1 MLEKGCA
8 AVETAYVLK
17 ESIVEAVSRAA
28 SRAVDVPFGVV
39 DTEMNIRLLRGG
51 GEFGKNVSALIEGGL
66 SGAGAEARAAALAL
80 RVAHV
85 ERGGRVLCY
94 VIAPSGRGE
103 LAADYLKVL
112 IAAECDAEGG
122 KGTAERKRTM
132 LVSQLAGSG
141 RIDSEAESY
150 LSSFGYLRDEP
161 RCAVLF
167 AASGGAEDGD
177 GPFVE
182 IERRAEQL
190 GLFGAQDIY
199 GCADAWQMIVFKTVA
214 GVERA
219 AFAEETR
226 RTARR
231 VAELL
236 PDGVKLSVCVGSAYP
251 RAELLH
257 NSYSEAAYLYLRR
270 GGRGEDAECLF
281 IDDFIFEWLFSNL
294 DGAARKCLTRDIS
307 AALCAGRDMPETA
320 AALSEADCS
329 PIRCAGALSVHRNTI
344 LQRMRKMKDNAA
356 LDPLHSIRDR
366 VALRACVLHRTKKT
380 VWNGGVIVQPGS
392 VVSDGLKH
400 LSELL
405 YKKSGGNFQI
415 NMHTIST
422 SGDNYKLLGMLMS
435 GALNIVVSS
444 AIALCPYTDNKV
456 FTLHLPFLFDSA
468 DEAGYLAREVILPDL
483 RGGLDEAGIIC
494 PSLWSLGWRY
504 ITSSGVPIRTP
515 DDLRGRRIRILASPA
530 IRNYFARLG
539 AIPIQIYYNN
549 IKDALA
555 SKMIDSQE
563 NPYKNILD
571 MEFYKYQEFVTELRI
586 WYSMEALCFSQS
598 SWNELDAYKQEMLSE
613 AINESDAWVL
623 KRQAESNLAAKNE
636 LLRLGMKAVVPTAEE
651 EAMWR
656 NSVRPLYESEQRR
669 DFLTKIMTAKR
680 RYAKDI
686 R

>member
-1 MLEKGCA
+1 M
-8 AVETAYVLK
+8 LK
-17 ESIVEAVSRAA
+17 ESTVEAVARAA
-28 SRAVDVPFGVV
+28 SQAVDTPLCVADAGLNV
-39 DTEMNIRLLRGG
+39 RLLLNDDGQ
-51 GEFGKNVSALIEGGL
+51 FGKSAASLAACAGG
-66 SGAGAEARAAALAL
+66 EARAEQRAAELSL
-80 RVAHV
+80 RIVPV
-85 ERGGRVLCY
+85 ERGGRTLCY
-94 VIAPSGRGE
+94 VITPDGRGE
-103 LAADYLKVL
+103 AAADYMKVL
-112 IAAECDAEGG
+112 IAAECGLDVEEDA
-122 KGTAERKRTM
+122 AAPERRRTM

-150 LSSFGYLRDEP
+150 LSALGYQRDVP

-167 AASGGAEDGD
+167 AASGGGTEGE
-177 GPFVE
+177 GPFAA
-182 IERRAEQL
+182 IEHRAGEL

-199 GCADAWQMIVFKTVA
+199 GCADAGQMIVFKA
-214 GVERA
+214 AADEERA
-219 AFAEETR
+219 ARTR
-226 RTARR
+226 EIEQTARR

-236 PDGVKLSVCVGSAYP
+236 PEGAKLSVCAGSVYP

-257 NSYSEAAYLYLRR
+257 NSYSEAAYLYSRR
-270 GGRGEDAECLF
+270 GGMGESGECLF

-294 DGAARKCLTRDIS
+294 DGAARRSLTRDIS
-307 AALCAGRDMPETA
+307 SALGAGREMAETA
-320 AALSEADCS
+320 AALSEEDCS

-344 LQRMRKMKDNAA
+344 LQRMRKMKENTA
-356 LDPLHSIRDR
+356 LDPLHSVRDR

-405 YKKSGGNFQI
+405 YKKSGGSFQI

-456 FTLHLPFLFDSA
+456 FTLHLPFLFDSVEEA
-468 DEAGYLAREVILPDL
+468 DYLAREVILPEL
-483 RGGLDEAGIIC
+483 RDGLDEAGIIC

-504 ITSSGVPIRTP
+504 ITSSGSPIRTP
-515 DDLRGRRIRILASPA
+515 EDLRGRRIRILASPS
-530 IRNYFARLG
+530 IRNCFARLG
-539 AIPIQIYYNN
+539 AVPIQIYYNN

-571 MEFYKYQEFVTELRI
+571 MEFYKYQEFVTELRM
-586 WYSMEALCFSQS
+586 WYSMEALCFSQR
-598 SWNELDAYKQEMLSE
+598 SWLELDAEKQKMLRE
-613 AINESDAWVL
+613 AVDESGAWVL
-623 KRQAESNLAAKNE
+623 RRQAESNLAAKNE

-656 NSVRPLYESEQRR
+656 ATVRPLYETEPRR
-669 DFLTKIMTAKR
+669 DFLTRIMKAKR
-680 RYAKDI
+680 SYAAGG

>member
-1 MLEKGCA
+1 M
-8 AVETAYVLK
+8 LK
-17 ESIVEAVSRAA
+17 ESTVEAVARAA
-28 SRAVDVPFGVV
+28 SQAVDTPLCVADAGLNV
-39 DTEMNIRLLRGG
+39 RLLLNDGGAFGKNAASLAACGG
-51 GEFGKNVSALIEGGL
+51 GEAGAAQRAAGL
-66 SGAGAEARAAALAL
+66 SL
-80 RVAHV
+80 RLEPV
-85 ERGGRVLCY
+85 ERGGRTLCY
-94 VIAPSGRGE
+94 VITPEGRGTV
-103 LAADYLKVL
+103 AADYMKVL
-112 IAAECDAEGG
+112 IAAECGLDAEED
-122 KGTAERKRTM
+122 AAAPERRRTM

-150 LSSFGYLRDEP
+150 LSALGYQRDVP

-167 AASGGAEDGD
+167 AASGGGTEAE
-177 GPFVE
+177 GPFAA
-182 IERRAEQL
+182 IERRAGEL

-199 GCADAWQMIVFKTVA
+199 GCADAGQMIVFKA
-214 GVERA
+214 AADEERA
-219 AFAEETR
+219 ARAREIEE
-226 RTARR
+226 TARR

-236 PDGVKLSVCVGSAYP
+236 PEGAKLSVCAGSVYP

-257 NSYSEAAYLYLRR
+257 NSYSEAAYLYSRR
-270 GGRGEDAECLF
+270 GGRGESGECLF

-294 DGAARKCLTRDIS
+294 DGAARRSLTRDIS
-307 AALCAGRDMPETA
+307 SALGAGREMAETA
-320 AALSEADCS
+320 AALSEEDCS

-344 LQRMRKMKDNAA
+344 LQRMRKMKENTA
-356 LDPLHSIRDR
+356 LDPLHSVRDR

-405 YKKSGGNFQI
+405 YKKSGGSFQI

-468 DEAGYLAREVILPDL
+468 EEADYLAREVILPEL
-483 RGGLDEAGIIC
+483 RDGLDEAGIIC

-504 ITSSGVPIRTP
+504 ITSSGSPIRTP
-515 DDLRGRRIRILASPA
+515 EDLRGQRIRILASPS
-530 IRNYFARLG
+530 IRNCFARLG
-539 AIPIQIYYNN
+539 AVPIQIYYNN

-571 MEFYKYQEFVTELRI
+571 MEFYKYQEFVTELRM
-586 WYSMEALCFSQS
+586 WYSMEALCFSQR
-598 SWNELDAYKQEMLSE
+598 SWLELDAEKQKMLRE
-613 AINESDAWVL
+613 AVDESGAWVL
-623 KRQAESNLAAKNE
+623 RRQAESNLAAKNE

-656 NSVRPLYESEQRR
+656 ATVRPLYETEPRR
-669 DFLTKIMTAKR
+669 DFLTRIMKAKR
-680 RYAKDI
+680 SYAAGG

>member
-1 MLEKGCA
+1 M
-8 AVETAYVLK
+8 LK
-17 ESIVEAVSRAA
+17 ESTVEAVARAA
-28 SRAVDVPFGVV
+28 SQAVDTPLCVADAGLNV
-39 DTEMNIRLLRGG
+39 RLLLNDDGA
-51 GEFGKNVSALIEGGL
+51 FGKNAASLAVC
-66 SGAGAEARAAALAL
+66 SGEAGAVARAAELSLRLAP
-80 RVAHV
+80 V
-85 ERGGRVLCY
+85 ERGGRTLCY
-94 VIAPSGRGE
+94 VITPEGRGE
-103 LAADYLKVL
+103 AAADYMKVL
-112 IAAECDAEGG
+112 IAAECGLDAEDDA
-122 KGTAERKRTM
+122 AEPERRRTM

-150 LSSFGYLRDEP
+150 LSALGYQRDVP

-167 AASGGAEDGD
+167 AASGGGMEGE
-177 GPFVE
+177 GPFAA
-182 IERRAEQL
+182 IERRAGEL

-199 GCADAWQMIVFKTVA
+199 GCADAGQMIVFKA
-214 GVERA
+214 AADEERA
-219 AFAEETR
+219 ARTR
-226 RTARR
+226 EIEQTARR

-236 PDGVKLSVCVGSAYP
+236 PEGAKLSVCAGSVYP

-257 NSYSEAAYLYLRR
+257 NSYSEAAYLYSRR
-270 GGRGEDAECLF
+270 GGRGESGECLF

-294 DGAARKCLTRDIS
+294 DGAARRSLTRDIS
-307 AALCAGRDMPETA
+307 SALGAGREMAETA
-320 AALSEADCS
+320 AALSEEDCS

-344 LQRMRKMKDNAA
+344 LQRMRKMKENTA
-356 LDPLHSIRDR
+356 LDPLHSVRDR

-405 YKKSGGNFQI
+405 YKKSGGSFQI

-468 DEAGYLAREVILPDL
+468 EEADYLAREVILPEL
-483 RGGLDEAGIIC
+483 RDGLDEAGIIC

-504 ITSSGVPIRTP
+504 ITSSGSPIRTP
-515 DDLRGRRIRILASPA
+515 EDLRGRRIRILASPS
-530 IRNYFARLG
+530 IRNCFARLG
-539 AIPIQIYYNN
+539 AVPIQIYYNN

-571 MEFYKYQEFVTELRI
+571 MEFYKYQEFVTELRM
-586 WYSMEALCFSQS
+586 WYSMEALCFSQR
-598 SWNELDAYKQEMLSE
+598 SWLELDADKQKMLRE
-613 AINESDAWVL
+613 AVDESGAWVL
-623 KRQAESNLAAKNE
+623 RRQAESNLAAKNE

-656 NSVRPLYESEQRR
+656 ATVRPLYETEPRL
-669 DFLTKIMTAKR
+669 DFLTRIMKAKR
-680 RYAKDI
+680 SYAAGG

>member
-1 MLEKGCA
+1 M
-8 AVETAYVLK
+8 LK
-17 ESIVEAVSRAA
+17 ESTVEAVARASSQAVDTPLCVADAGLNVRLLLNDDGAFGKSAASLAACGGEAGAAQRAA
-28 SRAVDVPFGVV
+28 ELS
-39 DTEMNIRLLRGG
+39 LR
-51 GEFGKNVSALIEGGL
+51 IEP
-66 SGAGAEARAAALAL
+66 
-80 RVAHV
+80 V
-85 ERGGRVLCY
+85 ERGGRTLCY
-94 VIAPSGRGE
+94 VITPEGRGE
-103 LAADYLKVL
+103 AAADYMKVL
-112 IAAECDAEGG
+112 IAAECGLDAEED
-122 KGTAERKRTM
+122 AAAPERRRTM

-150 LSSFGYLRDEP
+150 LSALGYQRDVP

-167 AASGGAEDGD
+167 AASGGGAEAEGV
-177 GPFVE
+177 FAA
-182 IERRAEQL
+182 IERRAGEL

-199 GCADAWQMIVFKTVA
+199 GCADAGQMIVFKA
-214 GVERA
+214 AADEERA
-219 AFAEETR
+219 ARAREIEE
-226 RTARR
+226 TARR

-236 PDGVKLSVCVGSAYP
+236 PEGARLSVCAGSVYP

-257 NSYSEAAYLYLRR
+257 NSYSEAAYLYSRR
-270 GGRGEDAECLF
+270 GGRGESGECLF

-294 DGAARKCLTRDIS
+294 DGAARRSLTRDIS
-307 AALCAGRDMPETA
+307 SALGAGREMAETA
-320 AALSEADCS
+320 AALSEEDCS

-344 LQRMRKMKDNAA
+344 LQRMRKMKENTA
-356 LDPLHSIRDR
+356 LDPLHSVRDR

-405 YKKSGGNFQI
+405 YKKSGGSFQI

-468 DEAGYLAREVILPDL
+468 EEADYLAREVILPEL
-483 RGGLDEAGIIC
+483 RDGLDEAGIIC

-504 ITSSGVPIRTP
+504 ITSSGSPIRTP
-515 DDLRGRRIRILASPA
+515 EDLRGRRIRILASPS
-530 IRNYFARLG
+530 IRNCFARLG
-539 AIPIQIYYNN
+539 AVPIQIYYNN

-571 MEFYKYQEFVTELRI
+571 MEFYKYQEFVTELRM
-586 WYSMEALCFSQS
+586 WYSMEALCFSQR
-598 SWNELDAYKQEMLSE
+598 SWLELDAEKQKMLRE
-613 AINESDAWVL
+613 AVDESGAWVL
-623 KRQAESNLAAKNE
+623 RRQAESNLAAKNE

-651 EAMWR
+651 EATWR
-656 NSVRPLYESEQRR
+656 ATVRPLYETEPRR
-669 DFLTKIMTAKR
+669 DFLTRIMKAKR
-680 RYAKDI
+680 SYAAGG

>member
-1 MLEKGCA
+1 M
-8 AVETAYVLK
+8 LK
-17 ESIVEAVSRAA
+17 ESTVEAVARVASQAVDTPLCVADAGLNVRLLLNDDGAFGKNAA
-28 SRAVDVPFGVV
+28 SLAAC
-39 DTEMNIRLLRGG
+39 GG
-51 GEFGKNVSALIEGGL
+51 GE
-66 SGAGAEARAAALAL
+66 AGAVARAAELSL
-80 RVAHV
+80 RITPV
-85 ERGGRVLCY
+85 ERGGRTLCY
-94 VIAPSGRGE
+94 VITPEGRGE
-103 LAADYLKVL
+103 AATDYMKVL
-112 IAAECDAEGG
+112 IAAECGLDAEEE
-122 KGTAERKRTM
+122 AAAPERRRTM

-150 LSSFGYLRDEP
+150 LSALGYQRDVP

-167 AASGGAEDGD
+167 AASGGGTEAEGV
-177 GPFVE
+177 FAA
-182 IERRAEQL
+182 IERRAGEL

-199 GCADAWQMIVFKTVA
+199 GCADAGQMIVFKA
-214 GVERA
+214 AADEERA
-219 AFAEETR
+219 ARAREIEQ
-226 RTARR
+226 TARR

-236 PDGVKLSVCVGSAYP
+236 PEGAKLSVCAGSVYP

-257 NSYSEAAYLYLRR
+257 NSYSEAAYLYSRR
-270 GGRGEDAECLF
+270 GGRGESGECLF

-294 DGAARKCLTRDIS
+294 DGAARRSLTRDIS
-307 AALCAGRDMPETA
+307 SALGAGREMAETA
-320 AALSEADCS
+320 AALSEEDCS

-344 LQRMRKMKDNAA
+344 LQRMRKMKENTA
-356 LDPLHSIRDR
+356 LDPLHSVRDR

-405 YKKSGGNFQI
+405 YKKSGGSFQI

-468 DEAGYLAREVILPDL
+468 EEADYLAREVILPEL
-483 RGGLDEAGIIC
+483 RDGLDEAGIIC

-504 ITSSGVPIRTP
+504 ITSSGSPIRTP
-515 DDLRGRRIRILASPA
+515 EDLRGRRIRILASPS
-530 IRNYFARLG
+530 IRNCFARLG
-539 AIPIQIYYNN
+539 AVPIQIYYNN

-571 MEFYKYQEFVTELRI
+571 MEFYKYQEFVTELRM
-586 WYSMEALCFSQS
+586 WYSMEALCFSQR
-598 SWNELDAYKQEMLSE
+598 SWLELDAEKQKMLRE
-613 AINESDAWVL
+613 AVDESGAWVL
-623 KRQAESNLAAKNE
+623 RRQAESNLAAKNE

-656 NSVRPLYESEQRR
+656 ATVRPLYETEPRR
-669 DFLTKIMTAKR
+669 DFLTRIMKAKR
-680 RYAKDI
+680 SYAAGG

>member
-1 MLEKGCA
+1 M
-8 AVETAYVLK
+8 LK
-17 ESIVEAVSRAA
+17 ESTVEAVSRVASQAVDTPLCVADAGLNVRLLLNDDGAFGKNAA
-28 SRAVDVPFGVV
+28 SLAAC
-39 DTEMNIRLLRGG
+39 GG
-51 GEFGKNVSALIEGGL
+51 GE
-66 SGAGAEARAAALAL
+66 AGAVARAAELSL
-80 RVAHV
+80 RITPV
-85 ERGGRVLCY
+85 ERGGRTLCY
-94 VIAPSGRGE
+94 VITPEGRGE
-103 LAADYLKVL
+103 AAADYMKVL
-112 IAAECDAEGG
+112 IAAECGLDAEEE
-122 KGTAERKRTM
+122 AAAPERRRTM

-150 LSSFGYLRDEP
+150 LSALGYQRDVP

-167 AASGGAEDGD
+167 AASGGGTEAEGV
-177 GPFVE
+177 FAA
-182 IERRAEQL
+182 IERRAGEL

-199 GCADAWQMIVFKTVA
+199 GCADAGQMIVFKA
-214 GVERA
+214 AADEERA
-219 AFAEETR
+219 ARAREIEQ
-226 RTARR
+226 TARR

-236 PDGVKLSVCVGSAYP
+236 PEGAKLSVCAGSVYP

-257 NSYSEAAYLYLRR
+257 NSYSEAAYLYSRR
-270 GGRGEDAECLF
+270 GGMGESGECLF

-294 DGAARKCLTRDIS
+294 DGAARRSLTRDIS
-307 AALCAGRDMPETA
+307 SALGAGREMAETA
-320 AALSEADCS
+320 AALSEEDCS

-344 LQRMRKMKDNAA
+344 LQRMRKMKENTA
-356 LDPLHSIRDR
+356 LDPLHSVRDR

-405 YKKSGGNFQI
+405 YKKSGGSFQI

-468 DEAGYLAREVILPDL
+468 EEADYLAREVILPEL
-483 RGGLDEAGIIC
+483 RDGLDEAGIIC

-504 ITSSGVPIRTP
+504 ITSSGSPIRTP
-515 DDLRGRRIRILASPA
+515 EDLRGRRIRILASPS
-530 IRNYFARLG
+530 IRNCFARLG
-539 AIPIQIYYNN
+539 AVPIQIYYNN

-571 MEFYKYQEFVTELRI
+571 MEFYKYQEFVTELRM
-586 WYSMEALCFSQS
+586 WYSMEALCFSQR
-598 SWNELDAYKQEMLSE
+598 SWLELDADKQEMLRE
-613 AINESDAWVL
+613 AVEESGAWVL
-623 KRQAESNLAAKNE
+623 GRQAESNLAAKNE

-656 NSVRPLYESEQRR
+656 STVRPLYESEPRR
-669 DFLTKIMTAKR
+669 DFLTKIMAAKR
-680 RYAKDI
+680 RYAKDGY
-686 R
+686 RTVF

>member
-1 MLEKGCA
+1 M
-8 AVETAYVLK
+8 LK
-17 ESIVEAVSRAA
+17 ESTVEAVARAA
-28 SRAVDVPFGVV
+28 SQAVDTPLCVADAGLNV
-39 DTEMNIRLLRGG
+39 RLLLNDGGAFGKNAASLAACGG
-51 GEFGKNVSALIEGGL
+51 GEAGAAQRAAGL
-66 SGAGAEARAAALAL
+66 SL
-80 RVAHV
+80 RLEPV
-85 ERGGRVLCY
+85 ERGGRTLCY
-94 VIAPSGRGE
+94 VITPEGRGTV
-103 LAADYLKVL
+103 AADYMKVL
-112 IAAECDAEGG
+112 IAAECGLDAEED
-122 KGTAERKRTM
+122 AAAPERRRTM

-150 LSSFGYLRDEP
+150 LSALGYQRDVP

-167 AASGGAEDGD
+167 AASGGGTEAE
-177 GPFVE
+177 GPFAA
-182 IERRAEQL
+182 IERRAGEL

-199 GCADAWQMIVFKTVA
+199 GCADAGQMIVFKA
-214 GVERA
+214 AADEERA
-219 AFAEETR
+219 ARAREIEE
-226 RTARR
+226 TARR

-236 PDGVKLSVCVGSAYP
+236 PEGAKLSVCAGSVYP

-257 NSYSEAAYLYLRR
+257 NSYSEAAYLYSRR
-270 GGRGEDAECLF
+270 GGRGESGECLF

-294 DGAARKCLTRDIS
+294 DGAARRSLTRDIS
-307 AALCAGRDMPETA
+307 SALGAGREMAETA
-320 AALSEADCS
+320 AALSEEDCS

-344 LQRMRKMKDNAA
+344 LQRMRKMKENTA
-356 LDPLHSIRDR
+356 LDPLHSVRDR

-405 YKKSGGNFQI
+405 YKKSGGSFQI

-468 DEAGYLAREVILPDL
+468 EEADYLAREVILPEL
-483 RGGLDEAGIIC
+483 RDGLDEAGIIC

-504 ITSSGVPIRTP
+504 ITSSGSPIRTP
-515 DDLRGRRIRILASPA
+515 EDLRGRRIRILASPS
-530 IRNYFARLG
+530 IRNCFARLG
-539 AIPIQIYYNN
+539 AVPIQIYYNN

-571 MEFYKYQEFVTELRI
+571 MEFYKYQEFVTELRM
-586 WYSMEALCFSQS
+586 WYSMEALCFSQR
-598 SWNELDAYKQEMLSE
+598 SWLELDAEKQKMLRE
-613 AINESDAWVL
+613 AVDESGAWVL
-623 KRQAESNLAAKNE
+623 RRQAESNLAAKNE

-656 NSVRPLYESEQRR
+656 ATVRPLYETEPRR
-669 DFLTKIMTAKR
+669 DFLTRIMKAKR
-680 RYAKDI
+680 SYAAGG

>member
-1 MLEKGCA
+1 M
-8 AVETAYVLK
+8 LK
-17 ESIVEAVSRAA
+17 ESTVEAVSRVASQAVDTPLCVADAGLNVRLLLNDDGAFGKNAA
-28 SRAVDVPFGVV
+28 SLAAC
-39 DTEMNIRLLRGG
+39 GG
-51 GEFGKNVSALIEGGL
+51 GE
-66 SGAGAEARAAALAL
+66 AGAVARAAELSL
-80 RVAHV
+80 RITPV
-85 ERGGRVLCY
+85 ERGGRTLCY
-94 VIAPSGRGE
+94 VITPEGRGE
-103 LAADYLKVL
+103 AAADYMKVL
-112 IAAECDAEGG
+112 IAAECGLDAEEE
-122 KGTAERKRTM
+122 AAAPERRRTM

-150 LSSFGYLRDEP
+150 LSALGYQRDVP

-167 AASGGAEDGD
+167 AASGGGTEAEGV
-177 GPFVE
+177 FAA
-182 IERRAEQL
+182 IERRAGEL

-199 GCADAWQMIVFKTVA
+199 GCADAGQMIVFKA
-214 GVERA
+214 AADEERA
-219 AFAEETR
+219 ARAREIEQ
-226 RTARR
+226 TARR

-236 PDGVKLSVCVGSAYP
+236 PEGAKLSVCAGSVYP

-257 NSYSEAAYLYLRR
+257 NSYSEAAYLYSRR
-270 GGRGEDAECLF
+270 GGMGESGECLF

-294 DGAARKCLTRDIS
+294 DGAARRSLTRDIS
-307 AALCAGRDMPETA
+307 SALGAGREMAETA
-320 AALSEADCS
+320 AALSEEDCS

-344 LQRMRKMKDNAA
+344 LQRMRKMKENTA
-356 LDPLHSIRDR
+356 LDPLHSVRDR

-405 YKKSGGNFQI
+405 YKKSGGSFQI

-468 DEAGYLAREVILPDL
+468 EEADYLAREVILPEL
-483 RGGLDEAGIIC
+483 RDGLDEAGIIC

-504 ITSSGVPIRTP
+504 ITSSGSPIRTP
-515 DDLRGRRIRILASPA
+515 EDLRGRRIRILASPS
-530 IRNYFARLG
+530 IRNCFARLG
-539 AIPIQIYYNN
+539 AVPIQIYYNN

-571 MEFYKYQEFVTELRI
+571 MEFYKYQEFVTELRM
-586 WYSMEALCFSQS
+586 WYSMEALCFSQR
-598 SWNELDAYKQEMLSE
+598 SWLELDAEKQKMLRE
-613 AINESDAWVL
+613 AVDESGAWVL
-623 KRQAESNLAAKNE
+623 RRQAESNLAAKNE

-656 NSVRPLYESEQRR
+656 ATVRPLYETEPRR
-669 DFLTKIMTAKR
+669 DFLTRIMKAKR
-680 RYAKDI
+680 SYAAGG

>member
-1 MLEKGCA
+1 M
-8 AVETAYVLK
+8 LK
-17 ESIVEAVSRAA
+17 ESTVEAVARVASQAVDTPLCVADAGLNVRLLLNDDGAFGKNAA
-28 SRAVDVPFGVV
+28 SLAAC
-39 DTEMNIRLLRGG
+39 GG
-51 GEFGKNVSALIEGGL
+51 GE
-66 SGAGAEARAAALAL
+66 AGAVARAAELSL
-80 RVAHV
+80 RITPV
-85 ERGGRVLCY
+85 ERGGRTLCY
-94 VIAPSGRGE
+94 VITPEGRGE
-103 LAADYLKVL
+103 AATDYMKVL
-112 IAAECDAEGG
+112 IAAECGLDAEEE
-122 KGTAERKRTM
+122 AAAPERRRTM

-150 LSSFGYLRDEP
+150 LSALGYQRDVP

-167 AASGGAEDGD
+167 AASGGGTEAEGV
-177 GPFVE
+177 FAA
-182 IERRAEQL
+182 IERRAGEL

-199 GCADAWQMIVFKTVA
+199 GCADAGQMIVFKA
-214 GVERA
+214 AADEERA
-219 AFAEETR
+219 ARAREIEQ
-226 RTARR
+226 TARR

-236 PDGVKLSVCVGSAYP
+236 PEGAKLSVCAGSVYP

-257 NSYSEAAYLYLRR
+257 NSYSEAAYLYSRR
-270 GGRGEDAECLF
+270 GGRGESGECLF

-294 DGAARKCLTRDIS
+294 DGAARRSLTRDIS
-307 AALCAGRDMPETA
+307 SALGAGREMAETA
-320 AALSEADCS
+320 AALSEEDCS

-344 LQRMRKMKDNAA
+344 LQRMRKMKENTA
-356 LDPLHSIRDR
+356 LDPLHSVRDR

-405 YKKSGGNFQI
+405 YKKSGGSFQI

-468 DEAGYLAREVILPDL
+468 EEADYLAREVILPEL
-483 RGGLDEAGIIC
+483 RDGLDETGIIC

-504 ITSSGVPIRTP
+504 ITSSGSPIRTP
-515 DDLRGRRIRILASPA
+515 EDLRGRRIRILASPS
-530 IRNYFARLG
+530 IRNCFARLG
-539 AIPIQIYYNN
+539 AVPIQIYYNN

-571 MEFYKYQEFVTELRI
+571 MEFYKYQEFVTELHM
-586 WYSMEALCFSQS
+586 WYSMEALCFSQR
-598 SWNELDAYKQEMLSE
+598 SWLELDAEKQKMLRE
-613 AINESDAWVL
+613 AVDESGAWVL
-623 KRQAESNLAAKNE
+623 RRQAESNLAAKNE

-656 NSVRPLYESEQRR
+656 ATVRPLYETEPRR
-669 DFLTKIMTAKR
+669 DFLTRIMKAKR
-680 RYAKDI
+680 SYAAGG

>member
-1 MLEKGCA
+1 M
-8 AVETAYVLK
+8 LK
-17 ESIVEAVSRAA
+17 ESTVEAVARAA
-28 SRAVDVPFGVV
+28 SQAVDTPLCVADAGLNV
-39 DTEMNIRLLRGG
+39 RLLLNDDGA
-51 GEFGKNVSALIEGGL
+51 FGKNAASLAACGGE
-66 SGAGAEARAAALAL
+66 AGAAQRAAELSL
-80 RVAHV
+80 RIEPV
-85 ERGGRVLCY
+85 ERGGRTLCY
-94 VIAPSGRGE
+94 VITPEGRGE
-103 LAADYLKVL
+103 AAADYMKVL
-112 IAAECDAEGG
+112 IAAECGLDAEED
-122 KGTAERKRTM
+122 AAAPERRRTM

-150 LSSFGYLRDEP
+150 LSALGYQRDVP

-167 AASGGAEDGD
+167 AASGGGTEAE
-177 GPFVE
+177 GPFAA
-182 IERRAEQL
+182 IERRAGEL

-199 GCADAWQMIVFKTVA
+199 GCADAGQMIVFKA
-214 GVERA
+214 AADEERA
-219 AFAEETR
+219 ASAREIEE
-226 RTARR
+226 TARR

-236 PDGVKLSVCVGSAYP
+236 PQGAKLSVCAGSVYP

-257 NSYSEAAYLYLRR
+257 NSYSEAAYLYSRR
-270 GGRGEDAECLF
+270 GGMGESGECLF

-294 DGAARKCLTRDIS
+294 DGAARRSLTRDIS
-307 AALCAGRDMPETA
+307 SALGAGREMAETA
-320 AALSEADCS
+320 AALSEEDCS

-344 LQRMRKMKDNAA
+344 LQRMRKMKENTA
-356 LDPLHSIRDR
+356 LDPLHSVRDR

-405 YKKSGGNFQI
+405 YKKSGGSFQI

-468 DEAGYLAREVILPDL
+468 EEADYLAREVILPEL
-483 RGGLDEAGIIC
+483 RDGLDEAGIIC

-504 ITSSGVPIRTP
+504 ITSSGSPIRTP
-515 DDLRGRRIRILASPA
+515 EDLRGRRIRILASPS
-530 IRNYFARLG
+530 IRNCFARLG
-539 AIPIQIYYNN
+539 AVPIQIYYNN

-571 MEFYKYQEFVTELRI
+571 MEFYKYQEFVTELRM
-586 WYSMEALCFSQS
+586 WYSMEALCFSQR
-598 SWNELDAYKQEMLSE
+598 SWLELDADKQKMLRE
-613 AINESDAWVL
+613 AVDESGAWVL
-623 KRQAESNLAAKNE
+623 RRQAESNLAAKNE
-636 LLRLGMKAVVPTAEE
+636 LLRLGMKAVVPTAVE

-656 NSVRPLYESEQRR
+656 ATVRPLYETEPRR
-669 DFLTKIMTAKR
+669 DFLTRIMKAKR
-680 RYAKDI
+680 SYAAGG

>member
-1 MLEKGCA
+1 M
-8 AVETAYVLK
+8 LK
-17 ESIVEAVSRAA
+17 ESTVEAVARVASQAVDTPLCVADAGLNVRLLLNDDGAFGKNAA
-28 SRAVDVPFGVV
+28 SLAAC
-39 DTEMNIRLLRGG
+39 GG
-51 GEFGKNVSALIEGGL
+51 GE
-66 SGAGAEARAAALAL
+66 AGAVARAAELSL
-80 RVAHV
+80 RITPV
-85 ERGGRVLCY
+85 ERGGRTLCY
-94 VIAPSGRGE
+94 VITPEGRGE
-103 LAADYLKVL
+103 AATDYMKVL
-112 IAAECDAEGG
+112 IAAECGLDAEEE
-122 KGTAERKRTM
+122 AAAPERRRTM

-150 LSSFGYLRDEP
+150 LSALGYQRDVP

-167 AASGGAEDGD
+167 AASGGGTEAEGV
-177 GPFVE
+177 FAA
-182 IERRAEQL
+182 IERRAGEL

-199 GCADAWQMIVFKTVA
+199 GCADAGQMIVFKA
-214 GVERA
+214 AADEERA
-219 AFAEETR
+219 ARAREIEQ
-226 RTARR
+226 TARR

-236 PDGVKLSVCVGSAYP
+236 PEGAKLSVCAGSVYP

-257 NSYSEAAYLYLRR
+257 NSYSEAAYLYSRR
-270 GGRGEDAECLF
+270 GGMGESGECLF

-294 DGAARKCLTRDIS
+294 DGAARRSLTRDIS
-307 AALCAGRDMPETA
+307 SALGAGREMAETA
-320 AALSEADCS
+320 AALSEEDCS

-344 LQRMRKMKDNAA
+344 LQRMRKMKENTA
-356 LDPLHSIRDR
+356 LDPLHSVRDR

-405 YKKSGGNFQI
+405 YKKSGGSFQI

-468 DEAGYLAREVILPDL
+468 EEADYLAREVILPEL
-483 RGGLDEAGIIC
+483 RDGLDEAGIIC

-504 ITSSGVPIRTP
+504 ITSSGSPIRTP
-515 DDLRGRRIRILASPA
+515 EDLRGRRIRILASPS
-530 IRNYFARLG
+530 IRNCFARLG
-539 AIPIQIYYNN
+539 AVPIQIYYNN

-571 MEFYKYQEFVTELRI
+571 MEFYKYQEFVTELRM
-586 WYSMEALCFSQS
+586 WYSMEALCFSQR
-598 SWNELDAYKQEMLSE
+598 SWLELDAEKQKMLRE
-613 AINESDAWVL
+613 AVDESGAWVL
-623 KRQAESNLAAKNE
+623 RRQAESNLAAKNE

-656 NSVRPLYESEQRR
+656 ATVRPLYETEPRR
-669 DFLTKIMTAKR
+669 DFLTRIMKAKR
-680 RYAKDI
+680 SYAAGG

>member
-1 MLEKGCA
+1 M
-8 AVETAYVLK
+8 LK
-17 ESIVEAVSRAA
+17 ESTVEAVARAA
-28 SRAVDVPFGVV
+28 SQAVDTPLCVADAGLNV
-39 DTEMNIRLLRGG
+39 RLLLNDDGQFGKSAASLAACGG
-51 GEFGKNVSALIEGGL
+51 GE
-66 SGAGAEARAAALAL
+66 AGAAQRAAELSL
-80 RVAHV
+80 RIAPV
-85 ERGGRVLCY
+85 ERGGRTLCY
-94 VIAPSGRGE
+94 VITPEGRGE
-103 LAADYLKVL
+103 AAADYMKVL
-112 IAAECDAEGG
+112 IAAECGLDAEED
-122 KGTAERKRTM
+122 AAAPERRRTM

-150 LSSFGYLRDEP
+150 LSALGYQRDVP

-167 AASGGAEDGD
+167 AASGGGTEGE
-177 GPFVE
+177 GPFAA
-182 IERRAEQL
+182 IERRAGEL

-199 GCADAWQMIVFKTVA
+199 GCADAGQMIVFKA
-214 GVERA
+214 AADEERA
-219 AFAEETR
+219 ARAREIEE
-226 RTARR
+226 TARR

-236 PDGVKLSVCVGSAYP
+236 PEGAKLSVCAGSVYP

-257 NSYSEAAYLYLRR
+257 NSYSEAAYLYSRR
-270 GGRGEDAECLF
+270 GGMGESGECLF

-294 DGAARKCLTRDIS
+294 DGAARRSLTRDIS
-307 AALCAGRDMPETA
+307 SALGAGREMAETA
-320 AALSEADCS
+320 AALSEEDCS

-344 LQRMRKMKDNAA
+344 LQRMRKMKENTA
-356 LDPLHSIRDR
+356 LDPLHSVRDR
-366 VALRACVLHRTKKT
+366 VALRACVLHRTKKI

-405 YKKSGGNFQI
+405 YKKSGGSFQI

-468 DEAGYLAREVILPDL
+468 EEADYLAREVILPEL
-483 RGGLDEAGIIC
+483 RDGLDEAGIIC

-504 ITSSGVPIRTP
+504 ITSSGSPIRTP
-515 DDLRGRRIRILASPA
+515 EDLRGRRIRILASPS
-530 IRNYFARLG
+530 IRNCFARLG
-539 AIPIQIYYNN
+539 AVPIQIYYNN

-571 MEFYKYQEFVTELRI
+571 MEFYKYQEFVTELRM
-586 WYSMEALCFSQS
+586 WYSMEALCFSQR
-598 SWNELDAYKQEMLSE
+598 SWLELDAEKQKMLRE
-613 AINESDAWVL
+613 AVDESGAWVL
-623 KRQAESNLAAKNE
+623 RRQAESNLAAKNE

-656 NSVRPLYESEQRR
+656 ATVRPLYETEPRR
-669 DFLTKIMTAKR
+669 DFLTRIMKAKR
-680 RYAKDI
+680 SYAAGG

>member
-1 MLEKGCA
+1 M
-8 AVETAYVLK
+8 LK
-17 ESIVEAVSRAA
+17 ESTVEAVARAA
-28 SRAVDVPFGVV
+28 SQAVDTPLCVADAGLNV
-39 DTEMNIRLLRGG
+39 RLLLNDDGQFGKSAASLAACGG
-51 GEFGKNVSALIEGGL
+51 GE
-66 SGAGAEARAAALAL
+66 AGAEQRAAELSL
-80 RVAHV
+80 RLVPV
-85 ERGGRVLCY
+85 ERGGRTRCY
-94 VIAPSGRGE
+94 VITPEGRGE
-103 LAADYLKVL
+103 AAADYMKVL
-112 IAAECDAEGG
+112 IAAECGLDDEEEA
-122 KGTAERKRTM
+122 AAPERRRTM

-150 LSSFGYLRDEP
+150 LSSLGYQRDVP

-167 AASGGAEDGD
+167 AASGGGTEAE
-177 GPFVE
+177 GPFAA
-182 IERRAEQL
+182 IERRAGEL

-199 GCADAWQMIVFKTVA
+199 GCADAGQMIVFKA
-214 GVERA
+214 AADEERA
-219 AFAEETR
+219 ARTREIEE
-226 RTARR
+226 TARR

-236 PDGVKLSVCVGSAYP
+236 PEGAKLSVCAGSVYP

-257 NSYSEAAYLYLRR
+257 NSYSEAAYLYSRR
-270 GGRGEDAECLF
+270 GGRGESGECLF

-294 DGAARKCLTRDIS
+294 DGAARRSLTRDIS
-307 AALCAGRDMPETA
+307 SALGAGREMAETA
-320 AALSEADCS
+320 AALSEEDCS

-344 LQRMRKMKDNAA
+344 LQRMRKMKENTA
-356 LDPLHSIRDR
+356 LDPLHSVRDR

-405 YKKSGGNFQI
+405 YKKSGGSFQI

-468 DEAGYLAREVILPDL
+468 EEADYLAREVILPEL
-483 RGGLDEAGIIC
+483 RDGLDEAGIIC

-504 ITSSGVPIRTP
+504 ITSSGSPIRTP
-515 DDLRGRRIRILASPA
+515 EDLRGRRIRILASPS
-530 IRNYFARLG
+530 IRNCFARLG
-539 AIPIQIYYNN
+539 AVPIQIYYNN

-571 MEFYKYQEFVTELRI
+571 MEFYKYQEFVTELRM
-586 WYSMEALCFSQS
+586 WYSMEALCFSQR
-598 SWNELDAYKQEMLSE
+598 SWLELDAEKQKMLRE
-613 AINESDAWVL
+613 AVDESGAWVL
-623 KRQAESNLAAKNE
+623 RRQAESNLAAKNE

-656 NSVRPLYESEQRR
+656 ATVRPLYETEPRR
-669 DFLTKIMTAKR
+669 DFLTRIMKAKR
-680 RYAKDI
+680 SYAAGG

>member
-1 MLEKGCA
+1 M
-8 AVETAYVLK
+8 LK
-17 ESIVEAVSRAA
+17 ESTVEAVARAA
-28 SRAVDVPFGVV
+28 SQAVDTPLCVADAGLNV
-39 DTEMNIRLLRGG
+39 RLLLNDDGA
-51 GEFGKNVSALIEGGL
+51 FGKNAASLAAG
-66 SGAGAEARAAALAL
+66 SGEAGAAQRAAELSL
-80 RVAHV
+80 RITPV
-85 ERGGRVLCY
+85 ERGGRTLCY
-94 VIAPSGRGE
+94 VITPEGRGE
-103 LAADYLKVL
+103 AAADYMKVL
-112 IAAECDAEGG
+112 IAAECGLDAEEE
-122 KGTAERKRTM
+122 AAAPERRRTM

-150 LSSFGYLRDEP
+150 LSALGYKRDVP

-167 AASGGAEDGD
+167 AASGGGTEAE
-177 GPFVE
+177 GPFAA
-182 IERRAEQL
+182 IERRAGEL

-199 GCADAWQMIVFKTVA
+199 GCADAGQMIVFKA
-214 GVERA
+214 AADEERA
-219 AFAEETR
+219 ARAREIEQ
-226 RTARR
+226 TARR

-236 PDGVKLSVCVGSAYP
+236 PKGAKLSVCTGSVYP

-257 NSYSEAAYLYLRR
+257 NSYSEAAYLYSRR
-270 GGRGEDAECLF
+270 GGRGESGECLF

-294 DGAARKCLTRDIS
+294 DGAARRSLTRDIS
-307 AALCAGRDMPETA
+307 SALGAGREMAETA
-320 AALSEADCS
+320 AALSEEDCS

-344 LQRMRKMKDNAA
+344 LQRMRKMKENTA
-356 LDPLHSIRDR
+356 LDPLHSVRDR

-405 YKKSGGNFQI
+405 YKKSGGSFRI

-468 DEAGYLAREVILPDL
+468 EEADYLAREVILPEL
-483 RGGLDEAGIIC
+483 RDGLDEAGIIC

-504 ITSSGVPIRTP
+504 ITSSGSPIRTP
-515 DDLRGRRIRILASPA
+515 EDLRGRRIRILASPS
-530 IRNYFARLG
+530 IRNCFARLG
-539 AIPIQIYYNN
+539 AVPIQIYYNN

-571 MEFYKYQEFVTELRI
+571 MEFYKYQEFVTELRM
-586 WYSMEALCFSQS
+586 WYSMEALCFSQR
-598 SWNELDAYKQEMLSE
+598 SWLELDAEKQKMLRE
-613 AINESDAWVL
+613 AVDESGAWVL
-623 KRQAESNLAAKNE
+623 RRQAESNLAAKNE

-656 NSVRPLYESEQRR
+656 ATVRPLYETEPRR
-669 DFLTKIMTAKR
+669 DFLTRIMKAKR
-680 RYAKDI
+680 SYAAGG